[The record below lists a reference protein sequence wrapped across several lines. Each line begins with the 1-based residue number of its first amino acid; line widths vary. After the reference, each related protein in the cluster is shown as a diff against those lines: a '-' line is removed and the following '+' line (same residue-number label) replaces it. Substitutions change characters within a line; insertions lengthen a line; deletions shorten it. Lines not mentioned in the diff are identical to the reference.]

1 MVFLSYSSHPP
12 ISYFYRIP
20 VFLWESDIPLGVPLG
35 IPLGISLGIPLG
47 GQRIQEQGYI
57 PIVSYSFIPLEIP

>member
-20 VFLWESDIPLGVPLG
+20 VFLWEYDIPLG

-47 GQRIQEQGYI
+47 VQRIQEQGYI